1 MCEIVISE
9 LILSGI
15 MRNLEDLELEISQNL
30 LIGIDLLIYNTKID

>member
-15 MRNLEDLELEISQNL
+15 MRNLELEISQNL

>member
-15 MRNLEDLELEISQNL
+15 MRNLEDLELEILQNL

>member
-15 MRNLEDLELEISQNL
+15 MRNLKDLELEISQNL